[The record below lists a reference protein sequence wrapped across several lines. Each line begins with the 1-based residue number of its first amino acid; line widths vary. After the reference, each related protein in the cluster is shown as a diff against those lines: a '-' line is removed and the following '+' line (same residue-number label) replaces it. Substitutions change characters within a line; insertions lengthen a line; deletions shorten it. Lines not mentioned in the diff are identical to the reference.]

1 MTRLTAFIIK
11 YMVEYRSNEER
22 GKGSGS
28 DERGNDKR
36 REDSGKVKKQYKND
50 LKKKKEELDM

>member
-28 DERGNDKR
+28 DER
-36 REDSGKVKKQYKND
+36 EMI
-50 LKKKKEELDM
+50 KEEKIVGK